1 MESITLNQKRYSGV
15 HDAKLYIYTK
25 LLEEVDMK
33 IKKCVKSKRIQN
45 FLSLEV
51 NMVKKK
57 FDIKKRKEKGV

>member
-15 HDAKLYIYTK
+15 HDAKLYIYPK

-57 FDIKKRKEKGV
+57 IDIKKRKEKGI